1 MLIHWQVIRYSK
13 LAKSVWNKNLEL
25 SEFYYELAVN
35 KILNKIQIITVC
47 VAVREKTGPLI
58 EINELK
64 KILEKVR
71 NKNDLSNMDISKAI
85 QSVSELKCGFQLI
98 KLNDTQVV
106 VTIPLQI
113 SNDTEIIIKLAS
125 ENKGVLGYT
134 YFYEKT
140 NYPRIRFLSIMVFLY
155 KNRTN

>member
-1 MLIHWQVIRYSK
+1 M
-13 LAKSVWNKNLEL
+13 WNKNLEL
-25 SEFYYELAVN
+25 SEFYYELAVI
-35 KILNKIQIITVC
+35 KVLKKIQIITVC

-98 KLNDTQVV
+98 ELHDSQVV

-140 NYPRIRFLSIMVFLY
+140 NYSRIRFISIMVLLFN
-155 KNRTN
+155 NRTN